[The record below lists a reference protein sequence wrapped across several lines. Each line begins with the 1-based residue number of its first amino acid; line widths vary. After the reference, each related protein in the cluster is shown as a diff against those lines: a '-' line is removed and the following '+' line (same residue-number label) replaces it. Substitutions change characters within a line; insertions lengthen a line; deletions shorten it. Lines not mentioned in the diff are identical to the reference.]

1 MGMPRYKAQMKFQG
15 WKFGDV
21 FESTDPWYAEL
32 AREGR
37 LVVLLDEGQGPP
49 AGGQEGSDGDGH
61 DQVRRE
67 GVAEGHP

>member
-1 MGMPRYKAQMKFQG
+1 VPKYKAQMKFMG

-37 LVVLLDEGQGPP
+37 LVVLIEPEPEPP
-49 AGGQEGSDGDGH
+49 AGEG
-61 DQVRRE
+61 
-67 GVAEGHP
+67 AE